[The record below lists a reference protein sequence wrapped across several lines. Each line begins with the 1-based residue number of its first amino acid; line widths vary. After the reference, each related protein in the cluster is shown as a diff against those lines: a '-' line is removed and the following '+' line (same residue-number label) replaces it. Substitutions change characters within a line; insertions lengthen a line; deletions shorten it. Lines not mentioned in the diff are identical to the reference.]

1 MKATFG
7 ERLRQRL
14 LRRGRPRPERERT
27 SRGAKREREVIE
39 EIAEDFTT
47 EELQEFL
54 EGDLHPDQADPEFK
68 DRLREQLWKM
78 LEDRRNGRDGH

>member
-14 LRRGRPRPERERT
+14 LRRGQPRTERT
-27 SRGAKREREVIE
+27 SSGAKREREVIE
-39 EIAEDFTT
+39 EIAADFTT

-54 EGDLHPDQADPEFK
+54 EGDLNPDQADPKFK
-68 DRLREQLWKM
+68 ERLREQLWKM
-78 LEDRRNGRDGH
+78 LEDRRGGRDGN